1 MELTVDELKQHIQP
15 EDFDAITG
23 GDDAVAETF
32 LENGRERVRGITEGY
47 GVDFDESDSV
57 IRLAVVKAALSEL
70 YSYSAD
76 WVTAEQ
82 YRDEAVLVL
91 KPLAP
96 AVYPDAASVQGKESW
111 KGFD

>member
-32 LENGRERVRGITEGY
+32 LENGRERVKGIIAGY

-76 WVTAEQ
+76 WVTAEH

-91 KPLAP
+91 RPLSP
-96 AVYPDAASVQGKESW
+96 AVYPDAASVNGAESW